1 LQGCPEL
8 PANDFYPLRHP
19 ASIGRSLGAFLTQV
33 PYRPSWPVQGQRLS
47 PVCGWSGMHGAADPG
62 HRRTGFKFQ
71 LHDHHDARAALKV
84 IFCAG

>member
-1 LQGCPEL
+1 MGKTK
-8 PANDFYPLRHP
+8 PAEAGLVGSRILFKAALGGNASARSSRQRINNSLATPALTPPL
-19 ASIGRSLGAFLTQV
+19 L
-33 PYRPSWPVQGQRLS
+33 
-47 PVCGWSGMHGAADPG
+47 GAADPG